1 MSALNKVLELR
12 TDNPELYCNV
22 ATYFEEL
29 GEELAVPIGQH
40 SSSQYIIYYVHV
52 KIPVYVHNNNHLT
65 YFKWGITYVAI
76 KLLFRIPTDKY
87 IHDLQRNL
95 NNTNQ

>member
-29 GEELAVPIGQH
+29 GEELAVLIGQH
-40 SSSQYIIYYVHV
+40 SSSQCIICYVV
-52 KIPVYVHNNNHLT
+52 SVRT
-65 YFKWGITYVAI
+65 
-76 KLLFRIPTDKY
+76 
-87 IHDLQRNL
+87 
-95 NNTNQ
+95 